1 MRQSNGRWPRRRG
14 PAPASARDAGA
25 CLGSETDREANSE
38 QRAERQLQPTHLPQR
53 TDRRA
58 AVRARPPSG
67 VALPASLRGY
77 ELGRCWP
84 LRGPHAGR
92 RGAGTGRRLA
102 GFAGCNT
109 AVNLPGGSA
118 VTWSHNRG
126 VSRHAGNASRVPA
139 GSTPNL
145 NTLSGKQ
152 SWVEHRTIL
161 PGRSYPSN
169 NPDRN
174 RPERRI
180 WSQAPRPTL
189 PAGPVVPFQEPLIR
203 PRHRRSAARY
213 LAPARA
219 RAARIGCGRARSRDS
234 RPGTAGQA
242 ASWAASLRGHI
253 HLPTHSLMPRAASA
267 RGRGRRRRRAA
278 ACASLADE
286 P

>member
-145 NTLSGKQ
+145 NRLSGKQ

-161 PGRSYPSN
+161 PGRSYLSN

-174 RPERRI
+174 RPERRNLEPG
-180 WSQAPRPTL
+180 STAD
-189 PAGPVVPFQEPLIR
+189 PA
-203 PRHRRSAARY
+203 S
-213 LAPARA
+213 RA
-219 RAARIGCGRARSRDS
+219 SRAI
-234 RPGTAGQA
+234 PGTADPA
-242 ASWAASLRGHI
+242 APSAVSGAVPGTCPDPSCSNRVW
-253 HLPTHSLMPRAASA
+253 PCPKPR
-267 RGRGRRRRRAA
+267 
-278 ACASLADE
+278 
-286 P
+286 